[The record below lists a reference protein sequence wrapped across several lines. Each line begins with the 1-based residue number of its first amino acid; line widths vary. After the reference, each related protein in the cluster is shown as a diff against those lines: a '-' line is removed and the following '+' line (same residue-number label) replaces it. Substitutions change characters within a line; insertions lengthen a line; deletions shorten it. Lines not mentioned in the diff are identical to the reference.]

1 MKLIWVVFAGVV
13 GFFTARRLTSLYMKI
28 KTRKINKIESERLMQ
43 SRNQTMRLSEL
54 RTLNDRLD
62 RSKDETNSLEKS
74 VQRLETILSELE
86 RLIEDEKIASSES
99 LLTRFSKHLRQLLH
113 EGASPTLKIDEN
125 IEYVEGGLA
134 LMSAMNQHSWA
145 YEINTD
151 QIAPIDSN
159 RKVKTIVLSTWVFE
173 QLWDVILKNG
183 IETSVD
189 LHFKSDTY
197 NLEITLRYNQRTVE
211 TTLELLA

>member
-28 KTRKINKIESERLMQ
+28 KTRKNNKIESERLMQ

>member
-28 KTRKINKIESERLMQ
+28 KTRKNNKIESERLMQ
-43 SRNQTMRLSEL
+43 SKNQTMRLSEL

-197 NLEITLRYNQRTVE
+197 NLEISLRYNQRTVE

>member
-28 KTRKINKIESERLMQ
+28 KTRKNNKIESERLMQ

-99 LLTRFSKHLRQLLH
+99 LLTRFSKHLRQLLL

-173 QLWDVILKNG
+173 QLWDIILKNG

>member
-13 GFFTARRLTSLYMKI
+13 GFFTARRLTSLYMKV

-125 IEYVEGGLA
+125 IEYVEGGLV

>member
-28 KTRKINKIESERLMQ
+28 KTRKNNKIESERLMQ

-189 LHFKSDTY
+189 LHFKYDTY

>member
-13 GFFTARRLTSLYMKI
+13 GFFTARRLTSLYMKL
-28 KTRKINKIESERLMQ
+28 KTRKNNKIESERLMQ

-113 EGASPTLKIDEN
+113 EGESPTLKIDEN

>member
-1 MKLIWVVFAGVV
+1 
-13 GFFTARRLTSLYMKI
+13 
-28 KTRKINKIESERLMQ
+28 MQ

-151 QIAPIDSN
+151 QIEPIDIN
-159 RKVKTIVLSTWVFE
+159 RKVKTMVLSTWVFE